1 MGLEDDQDLLLAIA
15 LSKSLMV
22 EREGEDDDEA
32 ETSATSKDAALL
44 EAAEAASLYDEPE
57 EAHKQNLAVRKI
69 SSLRPLLRPPNFS
82 HPPPPPPQDF
92 LSTLVRTL
100 HHLGEDPNTAE
111 PTTNDAS
118 TLLPPL
124 TALLTACAERE
135 LGEEQRGF
143 LLRLAELAAALML
156 HPPHALLPPLA
167 AHADAACRA
176 FADVGI
182 RALEGACANPSAL
195 LPNSDALATAERAL
209 ACIGMS
215 SVDAEL
221 DDESAR
227 DAVGALALALPDAAS
242 VRGST
247 TSRARPRSPPPRAV
261 ARAPRRG
268 DRGDLVLH
276 DGRRAAGARLG
287 RHGRRGG
294 GGDTARRRSPTRCG
308 CSPRSS
314 PPRPP
319 PPPTGRRPPLRP
331 PPSPPRRRRRAPL
344 PRGCS
349 ASRRAACAR
358 ASPTPSSVICAARS
372 GWRRAAAAS
381 SRASTCATSSAPAAR
396 WSRTSPPPCRR
407 STSAPPRSRCF
418 RRSPPAPA
426 GTRRRAPSC

>member
-57 EAHKQNLAVRKI
+57 EAHKQNLA
-69 SSLRPLLRPPNFS
+69 
-82 HPPPPPPQDF
+82 DF
-92 LSTLVRTL
+92 LATLVRTL
-100 HHLGEDPNTAE
+100 HQLGGEGDSASE

-156 HPPHALLPPLA
+156 LPPHALLPPLA

-182 RALEGACANPSAL
+182 RALEAAPAAPASL

-209 ACIGMS
+209 ACIGMA

-227 DAVGALALALPDAAS
+227 DAVGALALALPDAAA
-242 VRGST
+242 V
-247 TSRARPRSPPPRAV
+247 PRFDDVAGAPALAAACAV
-261 ARAPRRG
+261 AR
-268 DRGDLVLH
+268 
-276 DGRRAAGARLG
+276 
-287 RHGRRGG
+287 
-294 GGDTARRRSPTRCG
+294 
-308 CSPRSS
+308 
-314 PPRPP
+314 
-319 PPPTGRRPPLRP
+319 
-331 PPSPPRRRRRAPL
+331 
-344 PRGCS
+344 S
-349 ASRRAACAR
+349 ASRR
-358 ASPTPSSVICAARS
+358 P
-372 GWRRAAAAS
+372 RRP
-381 SRASTCATSSAPAAR
+381 R
-396 WSRTSPPPCRR
+396 PP
-407 STSAPPRSRCF
+407 
-418 RRSPPAPA
+418 
-426 GTRRRAPSC
+426 

>member
-182 RALEGACANPSAL
+182 RALEGVRRARVAPPKL
-195 LPNSDALATAERAL
+195 GRLATAERAL
-209 ACIGMS
+209 RASGWRAWTPS
-215 SVDAEL
+215 LTTSPRATR
-221 DDESAR
+221 SAR
-227 DAVGALALALPDAAS
+227 SRSRSPTRPPS
-242 VRGST
+242 RGST
-247 TSRARPRSPPPRAV
+247 TSRARPRSPPPS
-261 ARAPRRG
+261 RG
-268 DRGDLVLH
+268 
-276 DGRRAAGARLG
+276 GAR
-287 RHGRRGG
+287 
-294 GGDTARRRSPTRCG
+294 
-308 CSPRSS
+308 
-314 PPRPP
+314 
-319 PPPTGRRPPLRP
+319 
-331 PPSPPRRRRRAPL
+331 
-344 PRGCS
+344 S
-349 ASRRAACAR
+349 ASRR
-358 ASPTPSSVICAARS
+358 P
-372 GWRRAAAAS
+372 RRP
-381 SRASTCATSSAPAAR
+381 R
-396 WSRTSPPPCRR
+396 PP
-407 STSAPPRSRCF
+407 
-418 RRSPPAPA
+418 
-426 GTRRRAPSC
+426 

>member
-57 EAHKQNLAVRKI
+57 EAHKQNLA
-69 SSLRPLLRPPNFS
+69 
-82 HPPPPPPQDF
+82 DF
-92 LSTLVRTL
+92 LATLVRTL
-100 HHLGEDPNTAE
+100 HQLGEDPNTAE

-135 LGEEQRGF
+135 LGEEQRAF

-182 RALEGACANPSAL
+182 RALEGACAAPASL

-209 ACIGMS
+209 ACIGMA

-227 DAVGALALALPDAAS
+227 DAVGALALALPDAAA
-242 VRGST
+242 V
-247 TSRARPRSPPPRAV
+247 PRFDDV
-261 ARAPRRG
+261 
-268 DRGDLVLH
+268 
-276 DGRRAAGARLG
+276 AGAPAL
-287 RHGRRGG
+287 
-294 GGDTARRRSPTRCG
+294 AAA
-308 CSPRSS
+308 
-314 PPRPP
+314 
-319 PPPTGRRPPLRP
+319 L
-331 PPSPPRRRRRAPL
+331 
-344 PRGCS
+344 
-349 ASRRAACAR
+349 ASRSA
-358 ASPTPSSVICAARS
+358 I
-372 GWRRAAAAS
+372 S
-381 SRASTCATSSAPAAR
+381 SRPSATSE
-396 WSRTSPPPCRR
+396 SP
-407 STSAPPRSRCF
+407 
-418 RRSPPAPA
+418 
-426 GTRRRAPSC
+426 